1 MTANDAV
8 LMRLVM
14 AIADEIIAPVN
25 SAAKIASIVHQVTLA
40 KRALNTLGKRPRI
53 EIVTPEISLV
63 RRDIFFRG
71 NSTYSRQE
79 IPREA
84 A

>member
-1 MTANDAV
+1 MAANDAV

-14 AIADEIIAPVN
+14 AIADEILAPVN
-25 SAAKIASIVHQVTLA
+25 SAAKIASVVHQVSLA
-40 KRALNTLGKRPRI
+40 KRALNTLGKRSQI

-63 RRDIFFRG
+63 RRDIFFGG

>member
-1 MTANDAV
+1 MAANDAV
-8 LMRLVM
+8 PMWLVM
-14 AIADEIIAPVN
+14 AVADKILAPVN
-25 SAAKIASIVHQVTLA
+25 SAAKIASVVHQVTLA

-63 RRDIFFRG
+63 RRDIFFGG